1 LGGLKLPYSI
11 TRETHA
17 LEDRRTKEARDL
29 EAQRVREAALQ
40 NYFQQVGELL
50 IEKPLRRAGPGDN
63 LSTVVRAQT
72 LSVLEGL
79 DSDRKRI
86 LLLFL
91 YESGLIYAR
100 ESVVSLAAANLSLA
114 NLSDANLYLANLIE
128 ADLSDA
134 DLSDAVGL
142 TDEQIDAA
150 DFLDD
155 ATVPNGQRYEDWL
168 KSKGHG
174 EDRENT
180 TPG

>member
-79 DSDRKRI
+79 DPDRERI

-91 YESGLIYAR
+91 YESGLIHTR
-100 ESVVSLAAANLSLA
+100 ESVVSLAAADLRIA
-114 NLSDANLYLANLIE
+114 N
-128 ADLSDA
+128 
-134 DLSDAVGL
+134 LSDAVGL

-155 ATVPNGQRYEDWL
+155 ATVPNGQKYEDWL
-168 KSKGHG
+168 KSKGRG
-174 EDRENT
+174 EDGENRG
-180 TPG
+180 PS